1 MKRLGPILLVIVVV
15 LVVISFFRDFIIKEG
30 IGIGI
35 KSVLGS
41 EGRVGNFSMSL
52 LGQKVRIKDLKI
64 YNPEGFPKEVFLDM
78 PDIKVDYDLP
88 AMLKQ
93 ELHLPLI
100 VVDMNEMVVIKN
112 KDGLLNV
119 DELKIIKEQKA
130 AHPDKTNK
138 EEKKTEKPAELK
150 MKIDKMTLTV
160 GRVIYKDY
168 SQSDPPVIKV
178 YDAGI
183 KDKTFENISSAQQMA
198 VLILAASMK
207 QTAIKSAGVYA
218 ATAIMGVGFFP
229 AAAVGVFVGDD
240 SSSELFTQSVNTVYA
255 KTLELVKQE
264 GQLISENKAEG
275 LIKAKMDGSDLN
287 IKIGKDK
294 SGKTKLEVSARKM
307 FIPRPETAGAFIY
320 KLSQLLK

>member
-1 MKRLGPILLVIVVV
+1 MKRLGPILIVVIVV
-15 LVVISFFRDFIIKEG
+15 LVVISFLRDFIIKEG

-35 KSVLGS
+35 KSVLGA
-41 EGRVGNFSMSL
+41 EGHVGNFSMSL

-64 YNPEGFPKEVFLDM
+64 YNPEGFPKEIFLDM
-78 PDIKVDYDLP
+78 PEIKVNYDLP

-100 VVDMNEMVVIKN
+100 VVNMKEMVVIKN
-112 KDGLLNV
+112 KGGQLNV
-119 DELKIIKEQKA
+119 DELKIIKAQKG
-130 AHPDKTNK
+130 AHPEKGKTEEKK
-138 EEKKTEKPAELK
+138 EEKPPDIK

-160 GRVIYKDY
+160 GKVIYKDY
-168 SQSDPPVIKV
+168 SQSDQPVIKV

-183 KDKTFENISSAQQMA
+183 NNKTFENITSAQQMA

-229 AAAVGVFVGDD
+229 AAAAGVLLGEDT
-240 SSSELFTQSVNTVYA
+240 SSQVFPQSFNTLYA
-255 KTLELVKQE
+255 KTLELIKKE
-264 GQLISENKAEG
+264 GQIVSENKSDG
-275 LIKAKMDGSDLN
+275 SIKAKMDGADLN

-294 SGKTKLEVSARKM
+294 NGKMKVDVSARKM
-307 FIPRPETAGAFIY
+307 FIPRPELAGAFIY
-320 KLSQLLK
+320 KLTELLK